1 MKKKNSGNHIVC
13 PHKRQRHKHYTYY
26 THTWDKKQIY
36 LRKKNEWHGMAWNRQ
51 THKYELKDKFI
62 VFISC
67 TVRKRPT
74 KATKKM
80 KENNN
85 I

>member
-1 MKKKNSGNHIVC
+1 MKKKIVATTLC
-13 PHKRQRHKHYTYY
+13 VHTSVSAINITRIIL
-26 THTWDKKQIY
+26 THEIKKQIY
-36 LRKKNEWHGMAWNRQ
+36 LRKKMNGMAWNRQ